1 MTENGDKKEFGLP
14 GVCGIAL
21 FTVLFC
27 VLFPYLGFVS
37 LAAVTAM
44 TGVLVA
50 SWRNPL
56 CFAVP
61 LLGIAA
67 AMLIWKSVP
76 AGVILAALVLS
87 GIVLGLVMR
96 THRSALSHVLSVV
109 ISYAVIAAAAYC
121 ICCIVYYG
129 GISNGTAAFADRFTE
144 YVSETFAALA
154 ENDTTGTVS
163 ALLESVSAEKY
174 ASSML
179 LVLPG
184 IAAVAI
190 EILGYVTS
198 LLSRLVIKVFSC
210 PSEVYPSPRNIV
222 LPFSYAILAVISFAL
237 SLAAGGTVVGYVS
250 QNLGT
255 ALCPALIVVGFG
267 RLWSTSGRSGGIH
280 RAVILVICI
289 LISLIVP
296 AVAVYAFAASGV
308 AAVISDFVKSKTNN
322 Q

>member
-61 LLGIAA
+61 LPGIAA

-109 ISYAVIAAAAYC
+109 ISYAVIAAAASAAPFTTAEFQTERRLSPTASPNMFRKHLRHLPKMIRRVPC
-121 ICCIVYYG
+121 RHFSNPFRRKNMRRRCC
-129 GISNGTAAFADRFTE
+129 SFF
-144 YVSETFAALA
+144 
-154 ENDTTGTVS
+154 
-163 ALLESVSAEKY
+163 
-174 ASSML
+174 
-179 LVLPG
+179 PG
-184 IAAVAI
+184 
-190 EILGYVTS
+190 
-198 LLSRLVIKVFSC
+198 SR
-210 PSEVYPSPRNIV
+210 R
-222 LPFSYAILAVISFAL
+222 
-237 SLAAGGTVVGYVS
+237 S
-250 QNLGT
+250 Q
-255 ALCPALIVVGFG
+255 
-267 RLWSTSGRSGGIH
+267 
-280 RAVILVICI
+280 
-289 LISLIVP
+289 
-296 AVAVYAFAASGV
+296 
-308 AAVISDFVKSKTNN
+308 
-322 Q
+322 

>member
-61 LLGIAA
+61 LPGIAA

-121 ICCIVYYG
+121 ICCTVYYG

-174 ASSML
+174 ASS
-179 LVLPG
+179 
-184 IAAVAI
+184 
-190 EILGYVTS
+190 S
-198 LLSRLVIKVFSC
+198 VIPKDFSI
-210 PSEVYPSPRNIV
+210 PS
-222 LPFSYAILAVISFAL
+222 F
-237 SLAAGGTVVGYVS
+237 GGKK
-250 QNLGT
+250 T
-255 ALCPALIVVGFG
+255 AKN
-267 RLWSTSGRSGGIH
+267 
-280 RAVILVICI
+280 RA
-289 LISLIVP
+289 
-296 AVAVYAFAASGV
+296 
-308 AAVISDFVKSKTNN
+308 
-322 Q
+322 

>member
-61 LLGIAA
+61 LPGIAA

-154 ENDTTGTVS
+154 ENDATGTVS

-190 EILGYVTS
+190 EILG
-198 LLSRLVIKVFSC
+198 
-210 PSEVYPSPRNIV
+210 PRNKGFLMPFRGLSFSEEYRSSVFVCDPRGDILRAFACGGRNCGRICFAESRHGT
-222 LPFSYAILAVISFAL
+222 LPRAYRRRIRQTLEHVRTLRRYTPRCNSRYMHTYFSYS
-237 SLAAGGTVVGYVS
+237 AGGGGVCVCG
-250 QNLGT
+250 
-255 ALCPALIVVGFG
+255 I
-267 RLWSTSGRSGGIH
+267 RSCGGHI
-280 RAVILVICI
+280 RFCKIK
-289 LISLIVP
+289 
-296 AVAVYAFAASGV
+296 
-308 AAVISDFVKSKTNN
+308 DE
-322 Q
+322 

>member
-61 LLGIAA
+61 LPGIAA

-96 THRSALSHVLSVV
+96 THRSAL
-109 ISYAVIAAAAYC
+109 
-121 ICCIVYYG
+121 
-129 GISNGTAAFADRFTE
+129 R
-144 YVSETFAALA
+144 
-154 ENDTTGTVS
+154 
-163 ALLESVSAEKY
+163 
-174 ASSML
+174 
-179 LVLPG
+179 P
-184 IAAVAI
+184 
-190 EILGYVTS
+190 
-198 LLSRLVIKVFSC
+198 
-210 PSEVYPSPRNIV
+210 
-222 LPFSYAILAVISFAL
+222 
-237 SLAAGGTVVGYVS
+237 
-250 QNLGT
+250 
-255 ALCPALIVVGFG
+255 FG
-267 RLWSTSGRSGGIH
+267 RDLVCGDRRCGILHLLHRLLRRNFKRNGGFRRPLH
-280 RAVILVICI
+280 RICFGNI
-289 LISLIVP
+289 C
-296 AVAVYAFAASGV
+296 GTCR
-308 AAVISDFVKSKTNN
+308 K
-322 Q
+322 

>member
-61 LLGIAA
+61 LPGIAA

-96 THRSALSHVLSVV
+96 THRSA
-109 ISYAVIAAAAYC
+109 
-121 ICCIVYYG
+121 G
-129 GISNGTAAFADRFTE
+129 FR
-144 YVSETFAALA
+144 
-154 ENDTTGTVS
+154 
-163 ALLESVSAEKY
+163 
-174 ASSML
+174 
-179 LVLPG
+179 
-184 IAAVAI
+184 
-190 EILGYVTS
+190 TS
-198 LLSRLVIKVFSC
+198 F
-210 PSEVYPSPRNIV
+210 
-222 LPFSYAILAVISFAL
+222 
-237 SLAAGGTVVGYVS
+237 
-250 QNLGT
+250 
-255 ALCPALIVVGFG
+255 
-267 RLWSTSGRSGGIH
+267 RS
-280 RAVILVICI
+280 
-289 LISLIVP
+289 
-296 AVAVYAFAASGV
+296 
-308 AAVISDFVKSKTNN
+308 
-322 Q
+322 